1 MFEKTVNK
9 TKAWKKL
16 ESHYKH
22 FRKVEMKDLFAC
34 DADRAKKFSV
44 NLEAMYV
51 DYSKNR
57 INDRTM
63 KLLLNLARECDLENK
78 IKAMFK
84 GDKINVTER
93 RPVLHIALRNRAN
106 TPIYVDG
113 KNVMP
118 QINEVLAKMKK
129 FSDAVRFGEFKGQTG
144 KKLTNIV
151 NIGIGGS
158 DLGPVMACEA
168 LRKYWAKDIN
178 CYFISRDDA
187 VYCCVQDLYDH

>member
-1 MFEKTVNK
+1 MFERKVNK

-16 ESHYKH
+16 ESHCKH
-22 FRKVEMKDLFAC
+22 FRKVQMKDLF
-34 DADRAKKFSV
+34 DIDENRADKFRV
-44 NLEAMYV
+44 NLDAVYL

-57 INDRTM
+57 INERTM
-63 KLLLNLARECDLENK
+63 RLLMSLARDCGLEEK
-78 IKAMFK
+78 IKAMFR
-84 GDKINVTER
+84 GDKINVTEK

-158 DLGPVMACEA
+158 GLGPVMACEA
-168 LRKYWAKDIN
+168 LRKY
-178 CYFISRDDA
+178 
-187 VYCCVQDLYDH
+187 